1 MTIRQQD
8 HVFISGIC
16 EQAENGERI
25 EAASRR
31 RPGPASQRH
40 LATRLR
46 QCGNEERLAESSHGS
61 SGTRPAGGPGPAG
74 AQQSCKQ
81 TFAKLYTTRTFSML
95 KAATTAVTLKNLLR
109 HNAKLVLT
117 HSK

>member
-1 MTIRQQD
+1 MVTIRQQD

-81 TFAKLYTTRTFSML
+81 TFAKFEVVHYKDILHVESSYYRCHIEESMY
-95 KAATTAVTLKNLLR
+95 
-109 HNAKLVLT
+109 
-117 HSK
+117 